1 MTSKTP
7 KHEWTARV
15 AKWNE
20 EKVYGWLQ
28 WGNKRVFLHR
38 RDLSGT
44 GRTPTVGEQA
54 RFIPGQ
60 DAEGRPCAAN
70 VILPCCSTSD
80 RDRLSLVLMGA

>member
-1 MTSKTP
+1 
-7 KHEWTARV
+7 
-15 AKWNE
+15 
-20 EKVYGWLQ
+20 VYGWLQ

-70 VILPCCSTSD
+70 VILPCCSTFGF
-80 RDRLSLVLMGA
+80 VP